1 MPKWVEIFESEH
13 GFAMVKLIVA
23 VIILAVLAGVALVHM
38 GGSEENVKASIVKAD
53 LRMLATAIKVYKAK
67 EGDFPESLS
76 DLLKEGTKGYK
87 PLLNE
92 LPMDPFARITEED
105 QTADYNYSKT
115 LNEARISS
123 DKNSE
128 EFIKIVK

>member
-1 MPKWVEIFESEH
+1 
-13 GFAMVKLIVA
+13 
-23 VIILAVLAGVALVHM
+23 
-38 GGSEENVKASIVKAD
+38 
-53 LRMLATAIKVYKAK
+53 
-67 EGDFPESLS
+67 
-76 DLLKEGTKGYK
+76 
-87 PLLNE
+87 
-92 LPMDPFARITEED
+92 MDPFARITEED